1 MSILH
6 SKQTEALIKRM
17 TNDEVGTSTDDIPY
31 FPDFINHYYYGV
43 PYEDLSNRDLFD
55 LKGAALAHI
64 NLGRKRKAEQ
74 PNIRI
79 YVPDVERDG
88 WRSEHAVLE
97 VVTTDRPFLVD
108 SISNVLSQMGL
119 RKQLSVHPVYFAKR
133 DKNGVLQSISSPLTA
148 SGLKGI
154 FESFL
159 HFEFDKPAD
168 DREFSRLRSLLLKT
182 FDSIELAVEDWS
194 AMRQR
199 ATDTAENIRAADGKH
214 GDSDLTDYPEFSEW
228 LNDGN
233 FTFLGYCEL
242 SFGKGGSVTLDKK
255 SVLGWL
261 KSIDNIDQIF
271 PIGDLASMIENPSLL
286 VTKADAPSPIHRVD
300 NMDLIVFPNLSAA
313 GECTGLRLF
322 VGLFG
327 STVYNGSAE
336 LIPVLRD
343 KMKYVLRKSRF
354 SSTTH
359 SLRVLTNI
367 MENYPRDMMFQISK
381 KELFKDVADTLE
393 LQEHLRV
400 RVLLRREQYG
410 RFYCAI
416 VYAPHELFNRA
427 LRVRIND
434 ILMDS
439 LNGVSSEFLST
450 FSGSVLARITY
461 TIRVE
466 KQSVPKRTL
475 PEIQQ
480 LAEDAAKT
488 WNNSLYDATIKRYG
502 ENRGLRYYKKYEES
516 FSASYQEDHSPWVA
530 AADLAKFAGLS
541 EKSDLAVSFYQPLNQ
556 TDGNRIR
563 LRIYSYRTQI
573 SPSDSLPVLENMGL
587 RVVEEKPYEIKLAD
601 GAYLWLHDYTLE
613 DKDDKELVADEHRES
628 FEGAFKSIW
637 RGQAENDSFNRLVL
651 AAKLDWWQV
660 VVLRAYS
667 KYLKQIG
674 STFSESY
681 ITETLIRH
689 VDMTSD
695 LIEYFEAMFSP
706 RSSATEDQ
714 KSELLDKLHTHLDN
728 VVSLDEDVI
737 LRGYLNA
744 IASTLRTN
752 HYCRDASGNRL
763 GYLSFKIDC
772 ARIDKMPDPRPMYE
786 IFVYSPQIEA
796 VHLRGGKVA
805 RGGLRWS
812 DRREDFRTEVLG
824 LVKAQM
830 VKNAVI
836 VPVGS
841 KGGFVIKQPTPSG
854 ITVQEHAI
862 ECYRNFIRGML
873 DITDNIVAGQ
883 IVPPANVKRYD
894 DDDPYLV
901 VAADKGTATFS
912 DIANALSQEYGFW
925 LGDAFASGGSV
936 GYDHKG
942 MGITARGAWESVKR
956 HFRELGMNTQTTEFT
971 VIGIGDMSGDVFGNG
986 MLLSEHI
993 RLIGAFNHI
1002 EIFIDPDPDAA
1013 VSFRERKRLFDSPG
1027 LTWKDYNKDLISE
1040 GGAIYD
1046 RSAKAV
1052 SLSPQAQQALRVKA
1066 KKLTPNELLNAM
1078 LKAPVDLL
1086 WNGGIGTYVKATTET
1101 HADTENRSNDAI
1113 RVDGSELG
1121 CKVVGEGGNLGMT
1134 QLGRVEFCLRGGRCF
1149 TDFIDNSGGV
1159 DCSDHEVNIKILLNQ
1174 VVSNGDMTDKQR
1186 EKILSDMTDEVA
1198 ELVLT
1203 DNYQQSQALSAINA
1217 ESGSLIREHWQYI
1230 RELESS
1236 GDLDPELEFLPDR
1249 DEVRRRQNEGLGL
1262 TYPELSILLDYSKM
1276 TLYQHLLDSAMPE
1289 DPYLI
1294 QELYAYF
1301 PQRLSERFS
1310 DEMHDHRLK
1319 REIIATSVTNNL
1331 INRGGP
1337 TFVYRMRQYTNAGY
1351 DDVARAFC
1359 VARDVFD
1366 MADTWQ
1372 SIEDLDNKVPAHTQI
1387 TMLSYVSG
1395 LLERAAL
1402 WLLRYRGQSLDIEES
1417 VEYFK
1422 SDVTKL
1428 TKSLSKSL
1436 TKQYL
1441 SAMNRQVKELTDNKV
1456 PKALARRIVELI
1468 ALSTA
1473 FDIVEIM
1480 KASNKSAEFVAGVYF
1495 DIGARLELIWI
1506 RQKIAMLPVEN
1517 RWHNL
1522 AKSRLADDVHSHQF
1536 SIAGDVVQS
1545 AEKSDPK
1552 VAVSEWID
1560 ANSNGCRMLAS
1571 IIADMKSISKVDF
1584 ATLTVAISEVHLL
1597 GRSSDQ

>member
-17 TNDEVGTSTDDIPY
+17 TNDEVGAATSDIPY
-31 FPDFINHYYYGV
+31 FSDFINHYYYGV
-43 PYEDLSNRDLFD
+43 PYEDLCNRDLFD

-64 NLGRKRKAEQ
+64 NLGKKRTGDQ

-79 YVPDVERDG
+79 YIPDVERDG
-88 WRSEHAVLE
+88 WRSEYAVLE
-97 VVTTDRPFLVD
+97 VVTVDRPFLVD

-119 RKQLSVHPVYFAKR
+119 RKHLSVHPVFFAKR
-133 DKNGVLQSISSPLTA
+133 DINGMLQSISSPLAA
-148 SGLKGI
+148 SELKGV
-154 FESFL
+154 FESYL

-168 DREFSRLRSLLLKT
+168 AKEIEKLRSLLTKT
-182 FDSIELAVEDWS
+182 FESIELAVEHWS
-194 AMRQR
+194 TMRER
-199 ATDTAENIRAADGKH
+199 ATATAENIRKIEKQQEN
-214 GDSDLTDYPEFSEW
+214 SNLQDYAEFSEW
-228 LNDGN
+228 LNSGN

-242 SFGKGGSVTLDKK
+242 LSGADGKVKFDRK

-261 KSIDNIDQIF
+261 CSIENIEQVF
-271 PIGDLASMIENPSLL
+271 PIDELASKIREPSLMI
-286 VTKADAPSPIHRVD
+286 TKADANSPIHRASY
-300 NMDLIVFPNLSAA
+300 MDLIAFPNFSED
-313 GECTGLRLF
+313 GECKGIRIF

-343 KMKYVLRKSRF
+343 KMKYVLRRSRF

-367 MENYPRDMMFQISK
+367 MENYPRDMMFQVSK
-381 KELFKDVADTLE
+381 EELFEDVADTLE
-393 LQEHLRV
+393 LQEHQRV
-400 RVLLRREQYG
+400 KVLLRREQYG
-410 RFYCAI
+410 RFYSAI
-416 VYAPHELFNRA
+416 VYTPHELFNRA
-427 LRVRIND
+427 LRVKIND
-434 ILMDS
+434 ILMES
-439 LNGVSSEFLST
+439 LNGISSEFLST

-461 TIRVE
+461 TIHVE
-466 KQSVPKRTL
+466 MHSVPKRAL
-475 PEIQQ
+475 AEIQQ
-480 LAEDAAKT
+480 LAEDAAIT
-488 WNNSLYDATIKRYG
+488 WNDSLYQAAIKRFG
-502 ENRGLRYYKKYEES
+502 ENTGLRYYKQYEES

-541 EKSDLAVSFYQPLNQ
+541 NKSDMAVSFYQPLNEP
-556 TDGNRIR
+556 DKSRIR

-587 RVVEEKPYEIKLAD
+587 RVIEEKPYEIKLAD
-601 GAYLWLHDYTLE
+601 GGYLWLHDYTLVE
-613 DKDDKELVADEHRES
+613 ANGKELVADEYRES
-628 FEGAFKSIW
+628 FEDAFKSIW
-637 RGQAENDSFNRLVL
+637 RGQAENDSFNQLVL
-651 AAKLDWWQV
+651 AANLNWWQV

-674 STFSESY
+674 SAFSESY

-695 LIEYFEAMFSP
+695 LVEYFELLFAP
-706 RSSATEDQ
+706 EIAATEEQ
-714 KSELLDKLHTHLDN
+714 KTELRDRLYAHLDK

-737 LRGYLNA
+737 LRGYLNV
-744 IASTLRTN
+744 IVSTLRTN
-752 HYCRDASGNRL
+752 HYCTDDSGKRL

-772 ARIDKMPDPRPMYE
+772 ARIDKMPDPRPMFE
-786 IFVYSPQIEA
+786 IFVYSPHIEA

-841 KGGFVIKQPTPSG
+841 KGGFVIKQQPPPDMTM
-854 ITVQEHAI
+854 QDHAI

-873 DITDNIVAGQ
+873 DITDNIVAGE
-883 IVPPANVKRYD
+883 IVPPANVRRYD

-912 DIANALSQEYGFW
+912 DVANALSQEYGFW

-942 MGITARGAWESVKR
+942 MGITARGGWESVKR
-956 HFRELGMNTQTTEFT
+956 HFRELGTNIQTTDFT
-971 VIGIGDMSGDVFGNG
+971 VIGIGDMGGDVFGNG

-993 RLIGAFNHI
+993 RLVGAFNHI
-1002 EIFIDPDPDAA
+1002 EIFLDPNPDAA
-1013 VSFRERKRLFDSPG
+1013 ISFKERKRLFETPG
-1027 LTWKDYNKDLISE
+1027 LTWKDYNKDLISK
-1040 GGAIYD
+1040 GGAVYD
-1046 RSAKAV
+1046 RTAKAID
-1052 SLSPQAQQALRVKA
+1052 LSPQAQQVLRIKR
-1066 KKLTPNELLNAM
+1066 KQLTPNELLNAM

-1113 RVDGSELG
+1113 RVNGNELG

-1134 QLGRVEFCLRGGRCF
+1134 QLGRVEFCLSGGRCF

-1174 VVSNGDMTDKQR
+1174 VVGNGDMTDKQR
-1186 EKILSDMTDEVA
+1186 EKILRDMTDEVA

-1203 DNYQQSQALSAINA
+1203 DNYQQSQALSSINA
-1217 ESGSLIREHWQYI
+1217 ESNRLIREHWQYI

-1236 GDLDPELEFLPDR
+1236 GDLDPALEFLPDR
-1249 DEVRRRQNEGLGL
+1249 DEIRRRQSEGLGL

-1276 TLYQHLLDSAMPE
+1276 TLYQHLLDSDMPE

-1301 PQRLSERFS
+1301 PHRLSEKFS
-1310 DEMHDHRLK
+1310 NQMHDHRLK

-1331 INRGGP
+1331 VNRVGP
-1337 TFVYRMRQYTNAGY
+1337 TFVFRMRQFTNAGY

-1359 VARDVFD
+1359 VAREVFD
-1366 MADTWQ
+1366 MRDIWQ
-1372 SIEDLDNKVPAHTQI
+1372 TIEDLDNKVAAHTQV
-1387 TMLSYVSG
+1387 TMLSYASG
-1395 LLERAAL
+1395 LLERSAL
-1402 WLLRYRGQSLDIEES
+1402 WLLRHRGHPLNIEES
-1417 VEYFK
+1417 VKYFK
-1422 SDVTKL
+1422 SDVAKL

-1436 TKQYL
+1436 TKQYVA
-1441 SAMNRQVKELTDNKV
+1441 AMNKQIKDLTSNKV
-1456 PKALARRIVELI
+1456 PKAIASRVVELI
-1468 ALSTA
+1468 TLSTA
-1473 FDIVEIM
+1473 FDIVEII
-1480 KASNKSAEFVAGVYF
+1480 KASKKSAAFVAAVYF

-1506 RQKIAMLPVEN
+1506 RQKIAQLPVEN

-1536 SIAGDVVQS
+1536 AIVSDVVQS
-1545 AEKSDPK
+1545 AQKSDPK
-1552 VAVSEWID
+1552 VAVSEWMN
-1560 ANSNGCRMLAS
+1560 ANNNGCRMLAS

-1584 ATLTVAISEVHLL
+1584 ATLSVAISEVHLL
-1597 GRSSDQ
+1597 GRSSD